1 MTQEASTITTRVES
15 NGYRT
20 DIDGL
25 RAVSV
30 VAVILF
36 HAGLAC
42 PGGYVGV
49 DVFFVI
55 SGFLIT
61 GLIVKDLEKGRF
73 SLVDF
78 WLRRARRILPAVFVV
93 TLATLG
99 LGYWLLM
106 PYHLMQMAKSAIAQ
120 SFFAS
125 NFFFWRDRNYF
136 NQESEWKPLLHT
148 WSLSVEEQFYLL
160 LPFFLYLIYRLNKRW
175 MFAAVLA
182 VASASLLL
190 SCRTITASP
199 AATFYLLPTRAWELL
214 AGSLLV
220 GLNRRAFSP
229 IVSEL
234 ISIVGFLLIMTSIF
248 AYDRSTTFPGISA
261 IAPVFGTMLVL
272 YANESHATTI
282 GRLLSRPT
290 FVFIGK
296 ISFSLYLWHWPLL
309 SIARYAF
316 DGQLSMQAIAIVLIF
331 TLGFSCLTYSI
342 IEQPI
347 RRRKVLA
354 SNRALVVTLLV
365 AWTVIT
371 SVSFMIYRYEGFPS
385 RSALATI
392 PAPDTFPV
400 SEINA
405 IRQRNLPI
413 LGDRSQSKP
422 SFIVW
427 GDSHAATAMP
437 MINELASKRGL
448 SGLGAAMPSS
458 PPLPNTKNGW
468 NKDLEEWNTG
478 VLNLIEEKDIQ
489 HVFLIARWSSY
500 IEKVADYDL
509 LFGTDPLQT
518 LVYDDQT
525 VSRTPDEAFQVF
537 ERSIRNLCDRLTK
550 AGRHV
555 YLIPQVPEQDSSPRR
570 SAFTAER
577 TWGWIPNQQ
586 LGIDRNTHES
596 RQRRVNEVFHSL
608 ASPLV
613 TVITSD
619 QLLFGS
625 DGRTILFNDQGLIYN
640 DTNHLTIEGTR
651 FALAPL
657 LDPIF
662 DTIANQ

>member
-1 MTQEASTITTRVES
+1 MTPEASTITSRAKTD
-15 NGYRT
+15 GYRP

-36 HAGLAC
+36 HTGLAC

-61 GLIVKDLEKGRF
+61 GLIVKDLEKGHF

-106 PYHLMQMAKSAIAQ
+106 PYHLIQMAKSSIAQ

-125 NFFFWRDRNYF
+125 NFFFWRDRSYF

-148 WSLSVEEQFYLL
+148 WSLSVEEQFYLV
-160 LPFFLYLIYRLNKRW
+160 LPFFLYIIYRWNKRW

-182 VASASLLL
+182 VASASFLL

-199 AATFYLLPTRAWELL
+199 AATFFLLPTRAWELL

-220 GLNRRAFSP
+220 GLNRRSFSL
-229 IVSEL
+229 IVSEF
-234 ISIVGFLLIMTSIF
+234 ISIFGFLLIMTSVF
-248 AYDRSTTFPGISA
+248 TYDRNTEFPGLLA
-261 IAPVFGTMLVL
+261 VVPVLGTMLVL
-272 YANESHATTI
+272 LANESHVTLI
-282 GRLLSRPT
+282 EGLLSLPAL
-290 FVFIGK
+290 VWLGK

-309 SIARYAF
+309 SVSRYAF
-316 DGQLSMQAIAIVLIF
+316 DGQLSVPAIAIVLIF
-331 TLGFSCLTYSI
+331 TLGFSWLTYSI

-354 SNRALVVTLLV
+354 SNKTLVVTLIF
-365 AWTVIT
+365 AWIIITV
-371 SVSFMIYRYEGFPS
+371 VSFQIYRYEGFPS
-385 RSALATI
+385 RSSRAEI
-392 PAPDTFPV
+392 PSQNTFLLP
-400 SEINA
+400 EIQA
-405 IRQRNLPI
+405 IREKNLPF
-413 LGDRSQSKP
+413 LGDRTHSKP

-437 MINELASKRGL
+437 MISELASNHGI
-448 SGLGAAMPSS
+448 SGLGAAMSSS
-458 PPLPNTKNGW
+458 PPLPDTKNGW
-468 NKDLEEWNTG
+468 NKDLIEWNTR

-509 LFGTDPLQT
+509 LLGTDPLQT
-518 LVYDDQT
+518 LAYDDQT
-525 VSRTPDEAFQVF
+525 LSKTPDEAFKAF
-537 ERSIRNLCDRLTK
+537 DRSICSLSERLTK

-555 YLIPQVPEQDSSPRR
+555 FLVLQVPEQKSSPPR
-570 SAFTAER
+570 SYFTAER
-577 TWGWIPNQQ
+577 TWGWIPNRQV
-586 LGIDRNTHES
+586 GIDRNTHES
-596 RQRRVNEVFHSL
+596 RQRRVNEVFYSL

-613 TVITSD
+613 TIVPSD

-625 DGRTILFNDQGLIYN
+625 DNRTILVNEKKLIYN

-657 LDPIF
+657 LEPIF